1 MTERL
6 SHKDQDIAPTYQAD
20 YVTQDILILDQS
32 PPWTWVLVF
41 SFLKVNC
48 LSVLSASALHRVPSL
63 SLLDISHN

>member
-32 PPWTWVLVF
+32 PPWTWGPGLQ
-41 SFLKVNC
+41 FLK
-48 LSVLSASALHRVPSL
+48 S
-63 SLLDISHN
+63 